1 MSIGSWENPLM
12 RFKMSELAVALG
24 AELTGPAVP
33 LVEGLATDSR
43 RVRPGQ
49 LFAALTADRDGHDFV
64 DAAVESGASA
74 VLVERPV
81 DGVACLVVPDVTA
94 ALASLA
100 VMARSAM
107 PDRVVGI
114 TGSVGKTT
122 TKDILAG
129 LLGTRFVTAASERS
143 FNNELGVPLTLCN
156 AADDVQ
162 AVVVEMGARGVGH
175 IRHLCDLA
183 DPTVGVITTVQAVH
197 TEVMGDEAQIAAAK
211 GELVEALPADGLA
224 VLNASVPL
232 VAALAART
240 PARVLRFG
248 RGGDVTAERVEL
260 NSELHPRF
268 ELRSPWGSR
277 SVELGVRGLHNV
289 DNALAAVTVA
299 LALDV
304 ALDDAV
310 TALADAATSP
320 WRMELSVAE
329 SGARILNDAYNASP
343 ASMDAALWALSSLP
357 ARRRFAVLGEMA
369 ELGER
374 STEEHRR
381 VAATAADLGIVVVA
395 VGTDMYGVEPV
406 DSNDDAGLVD
416 AAVEALGSLGEDDVV
431 LVKASRFVG
440 LERVAEALLD

>member
-1 MSIGSWENPLM
+1 M
-12 RFKMSELAVALG
+12 RFEMTELASALG

-33 LVEGLATDSR
+33 FVDGLATDSR
-43 RVRPGQ
+43 RVQPGQ
-49 LFAALTADRDGHDFV
+49 LFAALTAERDGHDFV
-64 DAAVESGASA
+64 SSAVEAGASA

-81 DGVACLVVPDVTA
+81 EGVACLIVADVMS

-100 VMARSAM
+100 VLARSTM

-129 LLGTRFVTAASERS
+129 LLGRRFVTAASERS

-175 IRHLCDLA
+175 IGHLCDLA
-183 DPTVGVITTVQAVH
+183 SPTVGVITTVQAVH

-232 VAALAART
+232 VAALASRT
-240 PARVLRFG
+240 DARVLTFG
-248 RGGDVTAERVEL
+248 RGGDVTAAGIEL

-268 ELRSPWGSR
+268 ELHSPWGSR
-277 SVELGVRGLHNV
+277 PVELGVRGLHNV
-289 DNALAAVTVA
+289 DNALAAATVA

-304 ALDDAV
+304 AMDDVVA
-310 TALADAATSP
+310 AMADAATSP
-320 WRMELSVAE
+320 WRMELSIAE

-374 STEEHRR
+374 SAEEHRR
-381 VAATAADLGIVVVA
+381 VAATAAELGIVVVA

-406 DSNDDAGLVD
+406 DAGDPQGPVE
-416 AAVEALGSLGEDDVV
+416 AAVTALGGLGEGDVV
-431 LVKASRFVG
+431 LVKASRVVG